1 MGAPGR
7 AKRLPAAPD
16 ACHEDG
22 ARHKAGVLSETGEAH
37 AAGRRA
43 GQDE

>member
-16 ACHEDG
+16 ARHEDG
-22 ARHKAGVLSETGEAH
+22 ARHKAGVLQETGGAH
-37 AAGRRA
+37 ETGRRS
-43 GQDE
+43 GQDA